1 MTFMDSW
8 EQFMAEQAL
17 ERDRLRVNHITIQV
31 QEKKKSK
38 TKLYHKDKNVEYALV
53 ERDIEDEQLIG
64 RFELYFADIDSLI
77 KRDRMGAVVAF
88 GELID
93 EHAVARA
100 LFPYVAEH
108 YPYIL
113 EESPFAISYNPVAEA
128 WIIEGTL
135 PPGYMGGVFYMAI
148 AKHNGQMLMM
158 YGTR

>member
-8 EQFMAEQAL
+8 EQLMAEQAL
-17 ERDRLRVNHITIQV
+17 ERDRLRVNHLIIQV
-31 QEKKKSK
+31 EDKKKSK
-38 TKLYHKDKNVEYALV
+38 TKVHQRDKKVEYALV
-53 ERDIEDEQLIG
+53 KRDIENEQLIG
-64 RFELYFADIDSLI
+64 RFELYFADIDTLI
-77 KRDRMGAVVAF
+77 KQDRIKADVAF

-93 EHAVARA
+93 EHAVAKA

-113 EESPFAISYNPVAEA
+113 EDSPFAISYNPVAEA

-135 PPGYMGGVFYMAI
+135 PPGYMGGVFYIAL
-148 AKHNGQMLMM
+148 AKHNGQLLMM